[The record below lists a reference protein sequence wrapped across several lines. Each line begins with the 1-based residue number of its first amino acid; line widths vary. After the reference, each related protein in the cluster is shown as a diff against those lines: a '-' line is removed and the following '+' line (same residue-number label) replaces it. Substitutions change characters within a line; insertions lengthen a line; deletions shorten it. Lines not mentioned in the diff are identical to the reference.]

1 MSKNAAKTQPTNEK
15 KSEKKEDPSNLVKIA
30 VKFLQNPN
38 IEKSSTET
46 KRAFLK
52 KKGESL
58 FLPLLWEEGIVLYRV
73 NVVLCHELYHIYQ
86 LEL

>member
-1 MSKNAAKTQPTNEK
+1 MSKNATKTPPATEK

-52 KKGESL
+52 KKGNSKFIL
-58 FLPLLWEEGIVLYRV
+58 FSER
-73 NVVLCHELYHIYQ
+73 N
-86 LEL
+86 